1 MRKTFDVDEYRTMIN
16 QSLAIS
22 TCSADMRKGMIVMLE
37 EILHQTGNYK
47 GFQYLMQGQVA
58 AGERPGIFVNFTGL
72 IESTPVDERFDPA
85 LTDSTRV
92 WYI

>member
-1 MRKTFDVDEYRTMIN
+1 MKKTFNVDAFRKSVNHT
-16 QSLAIS
+16 LAIS
-22 TCSADMRKGMIVMLE
+22 TCSADMRQGMINTLE
-37 EILHQTGNYK
+37 EILHQTENYK
-47 GFQYLMQGQVA
+47 GFKYLMQGQVP
-58 AGERPGIFVNFTGL
+58 AGEKPGIFVNFTGL